1 MKSDFKPEFSIITP
15 LYNTADYFKELSE
28 SMENQTVGFKEN
40 VQWILINDGSED
52 GTGALCDEFEK
63 RYPDNVTVIHQ
74 DNMGSAEARNAGIKI
89 SCGKYIGFL
98 DADDM
103 LAENALEKTA
113 EFFAVNAG
121 NVDIAAIPIYTF
133 EAKEAKGSLSYKF
146 SKKSKIIHLVQDYDK
161 IQTSL
166 VSVFAKTFLVKK
178 LQFEDSSVFSDIPFI
193 IRLIRRRNNLG
204 TIVGTEYR
212 KRIRIS
218 KNSQRQMFSVSKQ
231 YYTEFLEKC
240 CLALLK
246 ETMSGYGYIPYYVQY
261 TVMYEIQWRIKEN
274 DFPQELFTDEEKDR
288 FFEVLKEV
296 LSYIDDRI
304 ILEQKV
310 IRQPHKTFMLY
321 IKHGIPPMKDN
332 RFENI
337 LLHYYNTVMFSAAVF
352 PANINFI
359 KIKKNILSLEG
370 VCSLPVSLT
379 DDKTDIYFKV
389 NGNKVDSIKS
399 ERTVEHYSLGRKY
412 MQGSS
417 FKLEYDLTSSDEP
430 AEIKIYNTISGNAVL
445 KSGLNFARFSPI
457 SRDFANS
464 YYYCDGYI
472 VYADKYKIMAEKC
485 SMEQLLEKESLLEDE
500 MLRKAAVYIEVPDT
514 DESEEQE
521 QENITEAEKVLYIPP
536 ECRMAVRMRH
546 WYFYLKSG
554 KTRQIWLLS
563 DRVDRADDNGEAM
576 FRYLRENPPENT
588 DVYFIIDKNCDDYK
602 RLQPL
607 GNIIASCSKK
617 HLMLHLLADYILSS
631 QGNEWVE
638 NPFGDSKKYFRD
650 LYHQPKYICLQHG
663 ITKDDQT
670 NWLNR
675 FNKDIYGLIAS
686 CKPEYDSFLEYPYYY
701 TEKEIWLTG
710 MPRYDLLHHN
720 EKRYITIMPT
730 WRKTLMSRV
739 MDEELHTPMWV
750 INDDFEQ
757 SSYFKFYNELVN
769 NEKLLENAEKYG
781 YTICFMPHTM
791 VLPKID
797 LFDRNP
803 QVIFFDLNKS
813 CREVFAE
820 SDLMVTD
827 YSSVAFDFA
836 YLEKP
841 VIYSQ
846 FDREEFFAGH
856 SYSEGYFDY
865 ERDGF
870 GEVAYNAEDTVRLII
885 EYMKNGCKLKEK
897 YKQRSNEFFAFQ
909 DKNCCRRICD
919 KITENDDFFKN

>member
-1 MKSDFKPEFSIITP
+1 MKQNFKPEFSIITP

-28 SMENQTVGFKEN
+28 SMENQTISFEEN
-40 VQWILINDGSED
+40 VQWILIDDGSED
-52 GTGALCDEFEK
+52 NTGALCDEFEK

-74 DNMGSAEARNAGIKI
+74 DNRGSAEARNAGIKI
-89 SCGKYIGFL
+89 SCGKYTGFL

-103 LAENALEKTA
+103 LAEDALEKVA
-113 EFFAVNAG
+113 GFFKVNAG

-146 SKKSKIIHLVQDYDK
+146 GKKDRIIHLVQDYDK

-178 LQFEDSSVFSDIPFI
+178 LQFEDNSVFSDIPFL

-204 TIVGTEYR
+204 VVTDTQYR

-218 KNSQRQMFSVSKQ
+218 KNSQRQIFSTSKQ

-240 CLALLK
+240 CLGLLN
-246 ETMSGYGYIPYYVQY
+246 ETMAECGYIPYYVQY

-288 FFEVLKEV
+288 FFDVLKEV

-310 IRQPHKTFMLY
+310 IRQPHKTFVLY

-379 DDKTDIYFKV
+379 DDKTDIYFKI
-389 NGNKVDSIKS
+389 NGNKVNSIKS

-430 AEIKIYNTISGNAVL
+430 AEIKIYNTICGNGVL

-457 SRDFANS
+457 SRDFANA

-472 VYADKYKIMAEKC
+472 VYADKYRIIAEKC
-485 SMEQLLEKESLLEDE
+485 SMEQLSEREEMLENEMLEKATL
-500 MLRKAAVYIEVPDT
+500 YIETPENDY
-514 DESEEQE
+514 ESEEQE
-521 QENITEAEKVLYIPP
+521 TETDKIPYIPA

-546 WYFYLKSG
+546 WYFYLKSR
-554 KTRQIWLLS
+554 KKHQIWLLS

-576 FRYLRENPPENT
+576 FRYLRENAPENV
-588 DVYFIIDKNCDDYK
+588 DVYFVIDKNCDDYK
-602 RLQPL
+602 RLEPL
-607 GNIIASCSKK
+607 GNIIASCSRK

-638 NPFGDSKKYFRD
+638 NPFGDSRKYFRD

-670 NWLNR
+670 SWLNR

-757 SSYFKFYNELVN
+757 SSYFRFYNELVN
-769 NEKLLENAEKYG
+769 NEKLLENARRYG

-797 LFDRNP
+797 LFTKNP
-803 QVIFFDLNKS
+803 DVIFFDLNKS

-841 VIYSQ
+841 VVYSQ

-870 GEVAYNAEDTVRLII
+870 GEVAYNAEDTVELII
-885 EYMKNGCKLKEK
+885 EYMKNGCKLKPE
-897 YKQRSNEFFAFQ
+897 YKKRSNEFFAFQ

-919 KITENDDFFKN
+919 KIIENDEFFSK